1 MKLSDLKEFVKESK
15 KIFNTKVALP
25 ILENVLVKDGY
36 FTFSDLETTYRK
48 KVEINQNFYGLIPF
62 SELEKIVNKV
72 KDCEIDFSFTSTS
85 NDVNSEFFFY
95 DKLKI
100 TAGKFVFNF
109 SVTNPNEFPI
119 IKETNVALE
128 SICAYDINLIKEAVA
143 FSADDELRPVM
154 NGVFVDTENIVATD
168 SYKLTY
174 NKRKCA
180 GTKTFIIPKKTI
192 KLFNPKNDYSV
203 FTDEKSQNYRFV
215 DSNGA
220 EIIFRCVEGKYPAY
234 RNVIPNVNTANY
246 VFKISK
252 AGLLEA
258 LDAALLCCNQA
269 SFLLKMQTDF
279 VNKRVQISS
288 QDIDFDKSFSTTI
301 SIEPVRSFDD
311 FAIGIRIPIMQLGL
325 AYVLPE
331 NILEQVE
338 LEQEADTSVK
348 KPKKSKIK
356 EDEMVTFYIT
366 DPNNTE
372 KPIALNDNTLAMP
385 TLSIS

>member
-25 ILENVLVKDGY
+25 VLDNILVKDGY
-36 FTFSDLETTYRK
+36 LTFSDLETTYRK
-48 KVEINQNFYGLIPF
+48 KFVEINPNFYGLIPF

-85 NDVNSEFFFY
+85 EDVSSEDFFY

-109 SVTNPNEFPI
+109 SVENPNKFPL

-128 SICAYDINLIKEAVA
+128 PICAYDINLIKEAVA
-143 FSADDELRPVM
+143 FTSDDELRPVV

-168 SYKLTY
+168 SHKLTY
-174 NKRKCA
+174 NKRKRA

-203 FTDEKSQNYRFV
+203 FTDEGSQNYRFV

-220 EIIFRCVEGKYPAY
+220 EIIFRCVEGKYLAY
-234 RNVIPNVNTANY
+234 RAVITNINTVNY

-269 SFLLKMQTDF
+269 SFLFKMRTDF

-288 QDIDFDKSFSTTI
+288 QDIGFDKSFSTTI
-301 SIEPVRSFDD
+301 SIEPVRGFDD
-311 FAIGIRIPIMQLGL
+311 FVIGVKIQNMQLGL
-325 AYVLPE
+325 AHILPE

-338 LEQEADTSVK
+338 LEQETDTSVK

-366 DPNNTE
+366 DPNRA
-372 KPIALNDNTLAMP
+372 IILNDNTLVMP
-385 TLSIS
+385 ISIS